1 MYAKVLPILGLLVS
15 TMAPAAEDLVVT
27 QISSLTHPV
36 TNTNATG
43 LNTGFKVFFA
53 GVNARGGIHGRKVV
67 LTVKDDNYNPEKTLA
82 LAKEAVQDPK
92 TIALFGVVG
101 TANVG
106 AIVKSNLLPE
116 NNIALMGP
124 ATGIPAQLGAPN
136 VFPIRASYNDQLL
149 KIAKHAGTLQ
159 RKRIAFLHIDSPLA
173 PELKKVFEG
182 ALQADGKQLVAAAKI
197 DTTPDGAQLEKNARN
212 AVAQAEAGA
221 PDTYVIFGPG
231 NATPAAIKTIREKHG
246 DAVMIYALIPPTT
259 AMLVDMI
266 GQKNAAGL
274 MIAQI
279 VPRAND
285 TRFKIVKDY
294 LSDFARHAPDE
305 KPSGL
310 TLEGYL
316 GARILYEGLLKA
328 GPNPTRAS
336 LANALNDL
344 GKVNIGDFEV
354 DYNRGRKVGYNAVEM
369 TMVNRNGVLIH

>member
-1 MYAKVLPILGLLVS
+1 MLLR
-15 TMAPAAEDLVVT
+15 ALPAALLFLTISASADDIVVT
-27 QISSLTHPV
+27 QVSSLTHPV

-43 LNTGFKVFFA
+43 LNTGFNVFFA
-53 GVNARGGIHGRKVV
+53 GINARGGVNGRKVV
-67 LTVKDDNYNPEKTLA
+67 LTVKDDNYNPERTAA
-82 LAKEAVQDPK
+82 LAKEAIQDPR
-92 TIALFGVVG
+92 TIALFGIVG

-106 AIVKSNLLPE
+106 AVIKSNVLQE

-159 RKRIAFLHIDSPLA
+159 RKKVAFLHIDSPLA
-173 PELKKVFEG
+173 PELKKVLETG
-182 ALQADGKQLVAAAKI
+182 LKEDGKQLVAAEKI
-197 DTTPDGAQLEKNARN
+197 ETTPDGAQLDKNVGL
-212 AVAQAEAGA
+212 AVAHAEARA

-231 NATPAAIKTIREKHG
+231 NVTPAAIKTIREKHG
-246 DAVMIYALIPPTT
+246 ESVMVYALIPPTT
-259 AMLVDMI
+259 SMLINMI
-266 GQKNAAGL
+266 GQKNASGL

-285 TRFKIVKDY
+285 TRFKIVKEY
-294 LSDFARHAPDE
+294 LNDFAKYAPNE

-316 GARILYEGLLKA
+316 GARILYEGLKRA

-344 GKVNIGDFEV
+344 GKINVGDFEV
-354 DYNRGRKVGYNAVEM
+354 DYSHGRKVGYNAVEM
-369 TMVNRNGVLIH
+369 TMVNRNGMLIY